1 MSILVVGEASP
12 RHPIRRQLASWR
24 NPSIIVKY
32 SRFCLVVV
40 SLVVVSI
47 IMPLRGQLTL
57 LITTITNTMWDHPP
71 YCQTRKLVHCPR
83 RHRLAVLRLLLQLRR
98 QPIQIIHILKVQ
110 VVIYLI

>member
-1 MSILVVGEASP
+1 MSILAVGEASP

-32 SRFCLVVV
+32 SGFCLVV

-57 LITTITNTMWDHPP
+57 LIITITNTMWDHPP

-83 RHRLAVLRLLLQLRR
+83 HHRLAALRLLLQLRR